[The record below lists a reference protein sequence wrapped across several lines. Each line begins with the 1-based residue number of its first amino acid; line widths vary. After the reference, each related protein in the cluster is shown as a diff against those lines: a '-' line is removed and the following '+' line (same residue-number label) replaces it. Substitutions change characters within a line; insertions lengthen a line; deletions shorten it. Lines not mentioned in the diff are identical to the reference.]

1 MWCRGARISEICGV
15 WSLDVDWVVLD
26 RGQVE
31 GVGHMLRINPPSLDA
46 PEFGDLAVKRCGAG
60 EGSGAA

>member
-1 MWCRGARISEICGV
+1 VR
-15 WSLDVDWVVLD
+15 SLDVDWVVLD

-31 GVGHMLRINPPSLDA
+31 GVGHMLRINLPSLDA